1 MLRFLSIARLAIIDS
16 VEIEFGPGLTVL
28 TGETGAGKSIIVG
41 AVDLL
46 LGGRASADLIRTGAD
61 SAQIQAVVE
70 APGGREFV
78 VRRELTVSGRSRAFV
93 DGALVTT
100 SALRDAMAP
109 LVDLHG
115 QHDHQALLDPASH
128 LDLLDAFAAVD
139 TGRQAVASAFE
150 AWRQSRDAL
159 AACQLDARE
168 RAARL
173 ELTTFQLS
181 EIDRVDPRPGEDEE
195 LAETRRV
202 LANADRLH
210 RLCQEAY
217 DELYEGDG
225 AVLERL
231 GRVWKRVAE
240 LAALDRHF
248 EGALAARE
256 AVLPHLQDLA
266 WQLRDRARH
275 LDVSPERLQQVEDR
289 LAALERLKRRYGPTL
304 PDVIARRAQ
313 LNAERETL
321 SMSGERVAEL
331 EAEVARRRARYREF
345 AERLSQARREA
356 APQLARRLEVELAE
370 LAMGAARCE
379 VRFEPGGLPESRW
392 LPSGIDAVELYLS
405 ANPGEDLRPLARIA
419 SGGELSRVML
429 ALKTLVTTDAPGKTL
444 VFDEVDAGIGGRA
457 ADAVGARLRR
467 LGARF
472 QVLCITHLP
481 QVAAHAHHHYRIEK
495 AVRDGRTITLV
506 DALTPERRV
515 HEIARMMGGSAASA
529 RVLDGARELLASR
542 AKGEREAKGES
553 ETSPAQ
559 PPAPPDR
566 PGRRKK

>member
-16 VEIEFGPGLTVL
+16 VDLELGPGLTVL

-46 LGGRASADLIRTGAD
+46 LGGRASADLIRTGAE
-61 SAQIQAVVE
+61 SAQVQAVVE
-70 APGGREFV
+70 TPDGREII
-78 VRRELTVSGRSRAFV
+78 VRRELTASGRSRAFI
-93 DGALVTT
+93 DGTLVTT
-100 SALRDAMAP
+100 AALRDTMAP

-128 LDLLDAFAAVD
+128 LDLLDEFAGLGAD
-139 TGRQAVASAFE
+139 RQAVAAAFE

-159 AACQLDARE
+159 ASCQMDERE

-173 ELTTFQLS
+173 ELTAFQLS
-181 EIDRVDPRPGEDEE
+181 EIDRVNPRPGEDDD

-248 EGALAARE
+248 EGALAARD
-256 AVLPHLQDLA
+256 AVLPQLQDLA
-266 WQLRDRARH
+266 WQLRDRATH
-275 LDVSPERLQQVEDR
+275 LEASPERLQEVEDR

-304 PDVIARRAQ
+304 QDVIARRAH
-313 LNAERETL
+313 LVAERDTL
-321 SMSGERVAEL
+321 SMSGDRAAEL
-331 EAEVARRRARYREF
+331 EAEVARRRVQYLEA
-345 AERLSQARREA
+345 AERLSKARQAA
-356 APQLARRLEVELAE
+356 APRLTRHLEAELAE

-379 VRFEPGGLPESRW
+379 VRFEPGGLPEPRW
-392 LPSGIDAVELYLS
+392 LPCGIDALELYLS

-429 ALKTLVTTDAPGKTL
+429 ALKTLVSTDAPGKTL

-457 ADAVGARLRR
+457 ADAVGARLRQ
-467 LGARF
+467 LGERF

-481 QVAAHAHHHYRIEK
+481 QVAAYAHHHYSIAK
-495 AVRDGRTITLV
+495 AVRNGRTVTLV
-506 DALTPERRV
+506 DALSSERRV
-515 HEIARMMGGSAASA
+515 QEIARMMGGSTASPK
-529 RVLDGARELLASR
+529 VLDGARELLASR
-542 AKGEREAKGES
+542 AKGEEKAKGES
-553 ETSPAQ
+553 ETIGP
-559 PPAPPDR
+559 R
-566 PGRRKK
+566 PVGGQTGQGRRRR